1 MAAPL
6 ILAVDDS
13 PTIRKIVEL
22 TLKRANFRV
31 RVAASGLE
39 ALAALAEEPPVLIV
53 LDVMLPRMDGYQV
66 CSLIKRRSGYEH
78 IPVLMLTGK
87 DGIFDKVRG
96 KMVGCSAYI
105 TKPFEPHE
113 LLDAVRR
120 YAPAP
125 TKTAI

>member
-6 ILAVDDS
+6 VLAVDDS

-22 TLKRANFRV
+22 TLRRANYRV

-39 ALAALAEEPPVLIV
+39 ALAALAEEPPALIV

-66 CSLIKRRSGYEH
+66 CSLIKRRSGYEQ

-105 TKPFEPHE
+105 TKPFDPPD
-113 LLDAVRR
+113 LLEAVRR
-120 YAPAP
+120 FVVPP
-125 TKTAI
+125 SGTT

>member
-6 ILAVDDS
+6 VLAVDDS

-22 TLKRANFRV
+22 TLRRANYRV

-39 ALAALAEEPPVLIV
+39 ALAALAEEPPALIV

-66 CSLIKRRSGYEH
+66 CSLIKRRSGYEQ

-105 TKPFEPHE
+105 TKPFDPSD
-113 LLDAVRR
+113 LLEAVRR
-120 YAPAP
+120 FVAPP
-125 TKTAI
+125 SSTT

>member
-1 MAAPL
+1 MAPPL

-13 PTIRKIVEL
+13 STIRKIVEL
-22 TLKRANFRV
+22 TLRRANYRV
-31 RVAASGLE
+31 RVAASGLD
-39 ALAALAEEPPVLIV
+39 ALAALAEEPPALIV

-87 DGIFDKVRG
+87 DGVFDKIRG
-96 KMVGCSAYI
+96 RIVGASAYV
-105 TKPFEPHE
+105 TKPFEPQE

-120 YAPAP
+120 LAAP
-125 TKTAI
+125 TETTP